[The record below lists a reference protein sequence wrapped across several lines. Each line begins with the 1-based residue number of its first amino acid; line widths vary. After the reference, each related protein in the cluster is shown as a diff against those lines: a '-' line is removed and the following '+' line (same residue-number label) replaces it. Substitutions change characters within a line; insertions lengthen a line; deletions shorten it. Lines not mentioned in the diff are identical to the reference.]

1 MLPAEEVSISMIEET
16 PPPPVA
22 PQHSNPPQFF
32 PLDQRVMQLWR
43 FADGLGFAVFWLF
56 VLCGLLLLSWF
67 RTGWALPLWWS
78 WGALVLLSVAYV
90 MWYPAR
96 AYRAWSWRIDGY
108 VLETRSG
115 IWFRHTRLL
124 PLSRL
129 QHIDL
134 ESGPL
139 ARRFGLASLILHTAG
154 TQNASLT
161 IPGLDAAYAEQ
172 LRNWLVELGGNDVA

>member
-1 MLPAEEVSISMIEET
+1 MSEAVT
-16 PPPPVA
+16 QQA
-22 PQHSNPPQFF
+22 PLSPTLTQNPPAFF
-32 PLDQRVMQLWR
+32 QLDPRITKLWR
-43 FADGLGFAVFWLF
+43 FSDALGYGIA
-56 VLCGLLLLSWF
+56 WF
-67 RTGWALPLWWS
+67 IV
-78 WGALVLLSVAYV
+78 LVLLLVLSWVRTSWAIPVLFGWSAIVLLTVAWIV
-90 MWYPAR
+90 WYPAR
-96 AYRAWSWRIDGY
+96 AYRAWSWRIDDK

-115 IWFRHTRLL
+115 IWFKHQRLL

-139 ARRFGLASLILHTAG
+139 ARRFGLASLVLHTAG

-172 LRNWLVELGGNDVA
+172 LRNWLVELGANDAA

>member
-1 MLPAEEVSISMIEET
+1 MTEQGTQQALMVAQPQ
-16 PPPPVA
+16 PVA
-22 PQHSNPPQFF
+22 PTFF
-32 PLDQRVMQLWR
+32 PLDQRVIQLWR
-43 FADGLGFAVFWLF
+43 LSVGLLFAVLWL
-56 VLCGLLLLSWF
+56 VALVSLLIQGWFQPDWLWPLLF
-67 RTGWALPLWWS
+67 GWC
-78 WGALVLLSVAYV
+78 ALVLASAALV

-96 AYRAWSWRIDGY
+96 AYQAWSWRIDNK

-139 ARRFGLASLILHTAG
+139 ARRFGLASLVLHTAG

-161 IPGLDAAYAEQ
+161 IPGLEAAYTAR
-172 LRNWLVELGGNDVA
+172 LRDWLVELGGNDVD

>member
-1 MLPAEEVSISMIEET
+1 MTEAGTQQALALSQPNQ
-16 PPPPVA
+16 PPT
-22 PQHSNPPQFF
+22 FI

-43 FADGLGFAVFWLF
+43 FSDALGYGIFWLIVLFAVLA
-56 VLCGLLLLSWF
+56 LSWF
-67 RTGWALPLWWS
+67 RTGWALSLLCGWS
-78 WGALVLLSVAYV
+78 AFVLITIAWV

-96 AYRAWSWRIDGY
+96 AYRAWSWRIDGR

>member
-1 MLPAEEVSISMIEET
+1 MAEEATQQALVLAQSHQ
-16 PPPPVA
+16 PP
-22 PQHSNPPQFF
+22 STFF

-43 FADGLGFAVFWLF
+43 LADALGLGIFWGLA
-56 VLCGLLLLSWF
+56 LCGLLVLYWF
-67 RTGWALPLWWS
+67 HPAWGLPSLWA
-78 WGALVLLSVAYV
+78 WGALVLLSIAYL

-96 AYRAWSWRIDGY
+96 AYQAWSWRIDGR

-115 IWFRHTRLL
+115 IWFQHTRLL

-172 LRNWLVELGGNDVA
+172 LRNWLVELGGNDAA

>member
-1 MLPAEEVSISMIEET
+1 MTEAGT
-16 PPPPVA
+16 QQA
-22 PQHSNPPQFF
+22 PLSLQSNQPSTFF

-43 FADGLGFAVFWLF
+43 FSDALGYGIFWLI
-56 VLCGLLLLSWF
+56 VLVLLLVLSWF
-67 RTGWALPLWWS
+67 RSGWALPLLCG
-78 WGALVLLSVAYV
+78 WGALALVTVAWV

-96 AYRAWSWRIDGY
+96 AYRAWSWRIDGR

>member
-1 MLPAEEVSISMIEET
+1 MEEKTQQPFVS
-16 PPPPVA
+16 
-22 PQHSNPPQFF
+22 PQQSHPPQFF

-43 FADGLGFAVFWLF
+43 LADGLGFAVLWLS
-56 VLCGLLLLSWF
+56 VLCGLLVLSWF
-67 RTGWALPLWWS
+67 RTGWALPLLWS

-90 MWYPAR
+90 MWHSSR
-96 AYRAWSWRIDGY
+96 AYQAWSWRIDGY

-115 IWFRHTRLL
+115 IWFRHARLL

-129 QHIDL
+129 QHVDL

-139 ARRFGLASLILHTAG
+139 ARRFGLASLVIHTAG

-161 IPGLDAAYAEQ
+161 IPGLDAAYAAR
-172 LRNWLVELGGNDVA
+172 LRNWLIARGGNDVG

>member
-1 MLPAEEVSISMIEET
+1 MTEAGTQQSLVLAQPHHVSPAFV
-16 PPPPVA
+16 
-22 PQHSNPPQFF
+22 

-43 FADGLGFAVFWLF
+43 CADALALGIFWGIA
-56 VLCGLLLLSWF
+56 LCGLLVLAWF
-67 RTGWALPLWWS
+67 RTGWALPLLWG

-90 MWYPAR
+90 IWYPAR
-96 AYRAWSWRIDGY
+96 AYRAWSWRIDGH

-115 IWFRHTRLL
+115 IWFQHTRLL

-154 TQNASLT
+154 TQHASLT

-172 LRNWLVELGGNDVA
+172 LRNWLVELGGPNAP